1 MKLLRYHT
9 ISSSAKAGARCKM
22 CGFVG
27 IFSFNDRMIEPP
39 ELFSM
44 CDLIAHRGPDDSGYL
59 FLDTRNGRFA
69 SYKEKDRESATKAP
83 PAAKLGMGHRRLSII
98 DLSDKAS
105 QPMKSGDGKIWLSFN
120 GALYN
125 YIELRQ
131 ELKAA
136 GYRFS
141 SDSDTEVIIYAWRH
155 WGEECLERFN
165 GMWAIALW
173 DSDRNQLFLSRD
185 RMGIK
190 PLYYHFQNGR
200 FLFAS
205 EIKSILQ
212 AQGITREP
220 EDTMVFDFLL
230 WGIKDHT
237 ERTFFKNIHQL
248 KPGEI
253 LCVSAD
259 GTSHLKHYYH
269 LHFNRDIGRFNSND
283 ETTAMETFDCL
294 LRDSIKLRLRSDVPV
309 GFCLSGGIDS
319 SSIVC
324 LADQI
329 AAADQTGASPVSY
342 RTFTFGNRERAFDER
357 PFAAMVDREV
367 FMKNHPILI
376 DQERFWDSIDTVL
389 WHQDEPFAST
399 SIYAQYL
406 VNKEVKINDTTVLLD
421 GQGADELFAGYGGYY
436 EQLLAQLAR
445 EGNVKSLLRKLKT
458 GSRNMEVGQLKLLGR
473 VLRILNTVA
482 TGPLTGRS
490 RFRLQLAN
498 RKFVSDYADR
508 EELIKKKRAPGT
520 VQERLFQ
527 DVTTFNLP
535 QLLHYAD
542 RNSMAFAIEGRYPFL
557 DYRVVEF
564 ALTLP
569 AVYKLRDGCSKY
581 ILRKTMTGTVPQAIL
596 DRRDKM
602 GFVTPEA
609 EWIRNNMDAVRDLF
623 ETDSFRAERYID
635 VSKIRKSFDT
645 LFTDR
650 AISRLGLWKII
661 ILEKWLRSFF
671 S

>member
-1 MKLLRYHT
+1 
-9 ISSSAKAGARCKM
+9 M

-27 IFSFNDRMIEPP
+27 ILSSGGEMIDPR
-39 ELFSM
+39 ELYSM
-44 CDLIAHRGPDDSGYL
+44 CDCIAHRGPDDSGYL
-59 FLDTRNGRFA
+59 FLETQNGRFV
-69 SYKEKDRESATKAP
+69 SYREQDRESVLKEP
-83 PAAKLGMGHRRLSII
+83 CPARLGMGHRRLSII
-98 DLSDKAS
+98 DLSDKAH
-105 QPMKSGDGKIWLSFN
+105 QPMKSNDGRIWLVFN

-125 YIELRQ
+125 YIELRE

-136 GYRFS
+136 GYHFS
-141 SDSDTEVIIYAWRH
+141 SDSDTEVIIYAWRQ
-155 WGEECLERFN
+155 WGEECLQRFN
-165 GMWAIALW
+165 GMWAFALW

-200 FLFAS
+200 FVFAS

-212 AQGITREP
+212 AQGVKREP
-220 EDTMVFDFLL
+220 EDAMVFDFLL
-230 WGIKDHT
+230 WGIKDHS
-237 ERTFFKNIHQL
+237 EKTFFKNIHQL
-248 KPGEI
+248 KPGEL
-253 LCVSAD
+253 LCVNGD
-259 GTSHLKHYYH
+259 GTSTQRHYYH
-269 LHFNRDIGRFNSND
+269 LHFNRDIGRFNSID
-283 ETTAMETFDCL
+283 ETTVMEILDHL
-294 LRDSIKLRLRSDVPV
+294 LKDSIKLRLRSDVPV

-324 LADQI
+324 LADEI
-329 AAADQTGASPVSY
+329 ASTNRNGAPPVSY

-357 PFAAMVDREV
+357 PYAAMVDREV

-376 DQERFWDSIDTVL
+376 DHERFWDSIETVL

-406 VNKEVKINDTTVLLD
+406 VNQAVKTNGTTVLLD

-445 EGNVKSLLRKLKT
+445 EGNAKRLLRKLKI
-458 GSRNMEVGQLKLLGR
+458 GSRNMEIGQLKLLGR

-498 RKFVSDYADR
+498 RKFVADFADR
-508 EELIKKKRAPGT
+508 EELIRKKRDPGT

-557 DYRVVEF
+557 DYRIVEF

-569 AVYKLRDGCSKY
+569 AVYKVRDGCSKY
-581 ILRKTMTGTVPQAIL
+581 ILRKAMTGTVPQAIL

-609 EWIRNNMDAVRDLF
+609 EWIRHNMDSVHDLF
-623 ETDSFRAERYID
+623 EADSFRASRYID
-635 VSKIRKSFDT
+635 VTKIRKSFGT

-661 ILEKWLRSFF
+661 ILEKWMRMWF
-671 S
+671 